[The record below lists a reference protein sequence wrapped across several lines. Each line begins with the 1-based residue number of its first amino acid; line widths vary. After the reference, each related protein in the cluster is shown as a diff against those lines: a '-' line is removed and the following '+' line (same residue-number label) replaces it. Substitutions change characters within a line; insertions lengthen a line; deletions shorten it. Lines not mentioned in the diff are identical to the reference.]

1 MILFIISLD
10 YLFFLAGKIYLI
22 VYVNEQAMI
31 SESTLQKALNSI
43 RPFLQADNG
52 DVELVSVSE
61 DGIVKVRLL
70 GACEQCPLSVMTLR
84 AGIERAL
91 MREVPGIKRIEAV

>member
-1 MILFIISLD
+1 
-10 YLFFLAGKIYLI
+10 
-22 VYVNEQAMI
+22 MI
-31 SESTLQKALNSI
+31 SENSLKAALNSI

-52 DVELVSVSE
+52 DVELVEITE
-61 DGIVKVRLL
+61 DGIIKVRLL